1 MAEKYVNS
9 WLDDPKFIE
18 NMFFDDKY
26 YLQEYCRYMSQFL
39 RRLPIP
45 VSSTWDHKIK
55 SMDLYVG
62 SKKKSFRISSD
73 IPIYEAGILIDT
85 WAQQFYP
92 KYTISI
98 EKERPLTETE
108 ITIGIRDGLF
118 SLDDAFN
125 QIKKAV
131 YKESGVITRIHLVQD
146 EFKLTVNDES
156 TIRFS
161 KILLSKFLQTLKSL
175 RDEPRVMRDFIMEN
189 SSVIKVL
196 SPGSSPV
203 EITHKGNRMK
213 NFFIIHKDYL
223 NLNGVSPFIVQGQE
237 DSLIYKS
244 GKFLIRFETLFHRDS
259 CLELLKQES
268 NKLVITD

>member
-9 WLDDPKFIE
+9 WLEDPKFIE
-18 NMFFDDKY
+18 NMFFEDKY

-45 VSSTWDHKIK
+45 VSSTWNYKTK

-62 SKKKSFRISSD
+62 SQKKSFRISSD

-92 KYTISI
+92 QYTVSI
-98 EKERPLTETE
+98 EKERPLTEEE
-108 ITIGIRDGLF
+108 ITIGVRDGLF

-125 QIKKAV
+125 QVKKV
-131 YKESGVITRIHLVQD
+131 KHEEFGIITRIHLVQD
-146 EFKLTVNDES
+146 EFKLTINGES

-161 KILLSKFLQTLKSL
+161 KILLSEFLRTLKSL
-175 RDEPRVMRDFIMEN
+175 RDEPRAMRDFIMEN
-189 SSVIKVL
+189 SSVIKTL
-196 SPGSSPV
+196 SPNSNPV
-203 EITHKGNRMK
+203 EISHKGNRMK
-213 NFFIIHKDYL
+213 NFFIVHKDYL
-223 NLNGVSPFIVQGQE
+223 REHGVSPFDIQGHE

-244 GKFLIRFETLFHRDS
+244 GKFLIRFESPFHRDS
-259 CLELLKQES
+259 CLELLNQES
-268 NKLVITD
+268 NKLIITD